1 MPERPN
7 ARSRPRP
14 DTSRRRARF
23 VALTLLVW
31 MLIIGG
37 RLVYLQIY
45 SHELLA
51 DRARRQQQTLSETN
65 APRGMILDRQGVEL
79 ARSLEVDS
87 FFAVPS
93 EIEDAPA
100 AARQLAPL
108 FGADPNALAAK
119 IEEAKRSRRKFV
131 WLAREVE
138 PEQAGRALALNLPGI
153 HTIKEPKRYY
163 PNGALA
169 AHVLG
174 FVGLDDKGLGGV
186 EGFYDASL

>member
-51 DRARRQQQTLSETN
+51 KRA
-65 APRGMILDRQGVEL
+65 
-79 ARSLEVDS
+79 
-87 FFAVPS
+87 
-93 EIEDAPA
+93 
-100 AARQLAPL
+100 
-108 FGADPNALAAK
+108 
-119 IEEAKRSRRKFV
+119 RRKFV

-138 PEQAGRALALNLPGI
+138 PELAGRALALNLPGV